1 MPWTLNDY
9 PDSMKNLTKTTR
21 KKAID
26 IANAMTDEGYDDNR
40 AIPIAI
46 EQAKEWSDHATEK
59 QRKEYLEEGDVEK
72 HDGKYASN
80 PALLDEDELV
90 FWKDDKWAVQSKQAK
105 KASKLFD
112 RKEDA
117 IQYGKEVA
125 KNKGTKLI
133 VYLQDGAIDKTHRD

>member
-1 MPWTLNDY
+1 MIYMPWTLNDY

-26 IANAMTDEGYDDNR
+26 IANAMTKEGYDDNR

-46 EQAKEWSDHATEK
+46 EQAKEWNDHATEK
-59 QRKEYLEEGDVEK
+59 QRKEYLDEGDVKEHDEK
-72 HDGKYASN
+72 CVSN

-105 KASKLFD
+105 KS
-112 RKEDA
+112 E
-117 IQYGKEVA
+117 
-125 KNKGTKLI
+125 
-133 VYLQDGAIDKTHRD
+133 